1 VGTYLD
7 IQPVFEEDSKT
18 RFQTVTHSG
27 GRLTM
32 RQTIERGE
40 ADDLDIFFSSEETSE
55 VGVDLSIPSGCAG
68 IWAGRFKFKRCYRHS
83 SA

>member
-1 VGTYLD
+1 
-7 IQPVFEEDSKT
+7 
-18 RFQTVTHSG
+18 
-27 GRLTM
+27 M